1 MEKARTV
8 WACDMESEDAHSSL
22 VHVKLPS
29 GDLWGSIESGQP
41 SSAARGSR
49 RAASSKAKAQAKSSG
64 RTTGKTLNPLV
75 YAATLRAKS
84 TKLCMDV
91 EKSLEKACK
100 AADHKLNEVAPE
112 LCGGEVTADGT
123 LDLLRSRRELVLV

>member
-1 MEKARTV
+1 
-8 WACDMESEDAHSSL
+8 
-22 VHVKLPS
+22 
-29 GDLWGSIESGQP
+29 
-41 SSAARGSR
+41 
-49 RAASSKAKAQAKSSG
+49 
-64 RTTGKTLNPLV
+64 
-75 YAATLRAKS
+75 
-84 TKLCMDV
+84 MDV